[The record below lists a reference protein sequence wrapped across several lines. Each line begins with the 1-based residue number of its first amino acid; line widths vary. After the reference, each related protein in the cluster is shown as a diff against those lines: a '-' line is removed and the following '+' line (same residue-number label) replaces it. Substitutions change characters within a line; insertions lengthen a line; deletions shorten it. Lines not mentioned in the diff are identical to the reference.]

1 MGMVKYRWGAP
12 NLSITDPSRVNS
24 IYAARVMDPAEVMP
38 YAKNILDTYH
48 GKDVWIVLG
57 RTIPGGKDKDIYE
70 YIRSL
75 GHI

>member
-1 MGMVKYRWGAP
+1 
-12 NLSITDPSRVNS
+12 
-24 IYAARVMDPAEVMP
+24 MP
-38 YAKNILDTYH
+38 YAKNILDQYH

-57 RTIPGGKDKDIYE
+57 RSIPGGKDKEIYD